1 MSQATSSTYFLLDSQ
16 QGLNAEKGWRV
27 QALTNLQVTPQ
38 GLQLSP
44 LPSVPVPLKDGEG
57 TFGKITN
64 PTGVVVDSDG
74 VIYIADTEQ
83 HQIFKLTRRD
93 SFQVW
98 ATFFRIS
105 QGPFTS
111 DRFVYIPAANRLER
125 WQALRQEVPRNLD
138 EVEVIHDRVFDAIR
152 ASQLILC
159 YIQTHDQEKVKN
171 LCNPVA
177 EEREIDRETIAETW
191 EAPYPAHL
199 PAGNICQSSIESL
212 PCLGGLG
219 NAPRQFNEPR
229 GLAISQTGNL
239 YVADTKNHRI
249 QVFALPSLAL
259 QAIWGKRAGINDVT
273 APVPTPPECELLP
286 EQQICWGQPIAG
298 SQPGE
303 FNEPWDVIV
312 DGDENVYIAD
322 RNNHRLQKFDRRR
335 HSFIPIDGTRLNAHC
350 FQVLYGTQKG
360 ERFVFIPARRRLERW
375 SSSFGGDPNNES
387 EISILDTTIDTQ
399 DTARKLILEIL
410 NARGATD
417 ILVEWDRDYPLESDP
432 GFDSPTH
439 LAIDANGLIYV
450 VDQAKSYVKVLDRE
464 GRVLKNIEFVSDVF
478 GQFPPGAIAVDVN
491 GKLVLANDKGLHR
504 FDWKTGDR
512 DDCCCGTLKDGC
524 TSMAIDTKG
533 DLIVVGSG
541 GVGLIPPPT
550 ELENKGVYFSQSLDS
565 DIYRC
570 QWHKIL
576 LDVGSIPTGTSINVW
591 TYTSEIELLSSDIQA
606 LQPED
611 WHTGQVNAR
620 DFLILSPPGRF
631 LWLKIELT
639 GNGIDTPLLQRLK
652 AYFPRLTYL
661 QYLPAVYQADP
672 ISKDFLERFLSIFE
686 TVLGSVETKID
697 RIAQYFDPDG
707 VPDRAFLEWLA
718 GWVDMTFYQSWSLE
732 TCRRL
737 LRHAPE
743 LYRLRGTPAGLKRW
757 LSLAFGVEAEILE
770 HFRLRQGAYLNQQ
783 FVLGERSHLW
793 NNTLLDR
800 WSLGDTH
807 LGELSLEE
815 TAPTVDRLSATAH
828 RFTIF
833 IPATQLHPPAK
844 ERQIRALI
852 DAEKPGHTQYALNSV
867 EPRLRVGVQS
877 RLGMDTLVGS
887 YPRLVLNH
895 CSTLGSDAVLNS
907 APEAKTNM
915 MQVGDRRRIG
925 VNSVVR

>member
-1 MSQATSSTYFLLDSQ
+1 MSQTTSSTYFLLDSQ
-16 QGLNAEKGWRV
+16 QGRNAEKGWRI

-44 LPSVPVPLKDGEG
+44 LPSPPVPLKDGKG
-57 TFGKITN
+57 TFGKMTN
-64 PTGVVVDSDG
+64 PTGVVVDSHG
-74 VIYIADTEQ
+74 VIYIADAEQ

-93 SFQVW
+93 SLQVW

-105 QGPFTS
+105 QGPFAS

-125 WQALRQEVPRNLD
+125 WQASRQEVPQSFD
-138 EVEVIHDRVFDAIR
+138 AVEVIRDRVFDAIR
-152 ASQLILC
+152 ARQLILC
-159 YIQTHDQEKVKN
+159 YIQTHEPDPSP
-171 LCNPVA
+171 NPCPP
-177 EEREIDRETIAETW
+177 EPEPRDLDRETIAECW
-191 EAPYPAHL
+191 EAPYPLHL
-199 PAGNICQSSIESL
+199 PAGKICKSSIEIL
-212 PCLGGLG
+212 PALGGFG

-229 GLAISQTGNL
+229 GLAISKTGNL

-249 QVFALPSLAL
+249 QVFALPTLVL
-259 QAIWGKRAGINDVT
+259 QAIWGKKAGAADVT
-273 APVPTPPECELLP
+273 APVPTAPECELLP
-286 EQQICWGQPIAG
+286 ERIRWGQPIAG
-298 SQPGE
+298 SNPGE
-303 FNEPWDVIV
+303 FNEPWDVV
-312 DGDENVYIAD
+312 VNDREMVYIAD
-322 RNNHRLQKFDRRR
+322 RNNHRLQKVDPRTGKFT
-335 HSFIPIDGTRLNAHC
+335 PIDGTRLNAHC
-350 FQVLYGTQKG
+350 FQVIYGTQKG

-375 SSSFGGDPNNES
+375 SSSLGRDPNNES
-387 EISILDTTIDTQ
+387 EISILGTTIDTQ
-399 DTARKLILEIL
+399 DAARQLIIETL

-417 ILVEWDRDYPLESDP
+417 ILLEWDRDYPLESDA

-439 LAIDANGLIYV
+439 LAIDANGFIYV
-450 VDQAKSYVKVLDRE
+450 VDQAKSYVKVLDHE
-464 GRVLKNIEFVSDVF
+464 GRVLKNIEFVGDVF
-478 GQFPPGAIAVDVN
+478 GRFPPSAIAVDVN

-512 DDCCCGTLKDGC
+512 DDGCCGIWKDGC
-524 TSMAIDTKG
+524 TSMTIDING

-541 GVGLIPPPT
+541 GVGLIPPAT
-550 ELENKGVYFSQSLDS
+550 ELEKKGIYFSQSLDS

-570 QWHKIL
+570 QWHKIM
-576 LDVGSIPTGTSINVW
+576 LDAGSIPTGTSIKVW

-611 WHTGQVNAR
+611 WHTGQVNAS

-631 LWLKIELT
+631 LWLKIELA

-652 AYFPRLTYL
+652 VYFPRSSYL

-686 TVLGSVETKID
+686 TVLGGVETKID

-743 LYRLRGTPAGLKRW
+743 LYRLRGTPVGLKRW

-793 NNTLLDR
+793 NNSLLDR

-807 LGELSLEE
+807 LSELPLEGTE
-815 TAPTVDRLSATAH
+815 PIVDRLSATAH
-828 RFTIF
+828 RFTVF
-833 IPATQLHPPAK
+833 IPATQLRSPAR

-877 RLGMDTLVGS
+877 RLGMDTLVGD

-895 CSTLGSDAVLNS
+895 CSTLGYNAVLNR
-907 APEAKTNM
+907 APEAKTDV